1 MDNLLRTM
9 FKRRFNTSNQNN
21 VIIYQSTQREVP
33 KTTVT
38 DALGGWGANYVDS
51 KSTWD
56 STSGI
61 GYLYFDGTIT
71 RIPDRVFEQNST
83 MIAILHIPETVTS
96 IGEKV
101 FYFNETG
108 TSLRSKLTGVNFNTG
123 LKFIGARAFQQ
134 NRQLEKA
141 ILPNSI
147 NYLYDFVFNGCAQK
161 LSEVTFGEN
170 FLKFINT
177 NTNINNDGHGFF
189 GVCENL
195 KTIYWNAIN
204 CGDFPLYTNSPFTT
218 ESIFDRIYVD
228 SSGNADNTKN
238 PIKNVYF
245 GNKVE
250 HIPACMFWK
259 CYNIQNTIEIPET
272 CTRIG
277 DRAFQECIGIREVKI
292 YAKIPPLITP
302 VDYEQNPNAIFGSS
316 DGKNAVFRQF
326 TTSWIVMPNLSI
338 YVPSESL
345 NAYKTDKNWSVYTNI
360 IKPLN

>member
-1 MDNLLRTM
+1 M

-38 DALGGWGANYVDS
+38 DTLGGWGANYVDS

-101 FYFNETG
+101 FFFNESG
-108 TSLRSKLTGVNFNTG
+108 TSLRSKLTTFNFNNEIE
-123 LKFIGARAFQQ
+123 FIGARAFQQ
-134 NRQLEKA
+134 NRQLEKV
-141 ILPNSI
+141 ILPNSV
-147 NYLYDFVFNGCAQK
+147 NYLYEFIFNGCAQK

-170 FLKFINT
+170 LLKFLYSSDT
-177 NTNINNDGHGFF
+177 TTPKINNGSGFF
-189 GVCENL
+189 GQCYQL
-195 KTIYWNAIN
+195 KTIKWNTIN
-204 CGDFPLYTNSPFTT
+204 CADFVLSSRSPFTT
-218 ESIFDRIYVD
+218 ESMIGPD
-228 SSGNADNTKN
+228 SNGIIDHTKN
-238 PIKNVYF
+238 PINNVYF

-250 HIPACMFWK
+250 HIPGCMFWK
-259 CYNIQNTIEIPET
+259 CPNIQNTIEIPES
-272 CTRIG
+272 CIRIG
-277 DRAFQECIGIREVKI
+277 DRAFQACTGIREVKV
-292 YAKIPPLITP
+292 YAKNPPLITP
-302 VDYEQNPNAIFGSS
+302 EDYEQNNNASFGSS
-316 DGKNAVFRQF
+316 DGKNAVFRHYVNSAWQ
-326 TTSWIVMPNLSI
+326 VMSNLTI

-345 NAYKTDKNWSVYTNI
+345 NAYKTDKNWSVYANI